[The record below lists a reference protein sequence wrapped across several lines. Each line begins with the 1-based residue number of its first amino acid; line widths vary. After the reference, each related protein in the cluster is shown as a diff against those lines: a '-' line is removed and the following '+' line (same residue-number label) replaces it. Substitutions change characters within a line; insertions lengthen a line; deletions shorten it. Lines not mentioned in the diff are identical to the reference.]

1 MSYQLTNKLT
11 NIILLLPAMI
21 SLLSNCSNQQTTDQ
35 WDDATIDTHLS
46 KDSVYKQ
53 LDKENEIF
61 SALEN
66 RDPLARRTSNVSYFS
81 GKRIDL
87 GDTQYANYNNCRAYF
102 FKSDTLSINIGIG
115 NGFTAH
121 GFIIKYKDQKFY
133 TQAYVFTDNI
143 IEGEPEPR
151 HKIVYQK
158 LTLDKTNY
166 VVGDSLFGK
175 IEFKSIETDNEGE
188 RTEHFGKGHFRTKV
202 SKF

>member
-1 MSYQLTNKLT
+1 MRCPLTTKLAS
-11 NIILLLPAMI
+11 ILLLSAMMP
-21 SLLSNCSNQQTTDQ
+21 LLSNCSGHKTTDQ
-35 WDDATIDTHLS
+35 WDDATIDANLS
-46 KDSVYKQ
+46 KDSIYKQ
-53 LDKENEIF
+53 LDKEKEIF
-61 SALEN
+61 SALDD

-87 GDTQYANYNNCRAYF
+87 SDTQYAKYNNCRAYF
-102 FKSDTLSINIGIG
+102 WNTDTLSIKIGIG
-115 NGFTAH
+115 NGFGGQ
-121 GFIIKYKDQKFY
+121 GFIINYKDKTFY
-133 TQAYVFTDNI
+133 TEAYLATDNI
-143 IEGEPEPR
+143 IPWEVKPT

-158 LTLDKTNY
+158 LTLDKPKY

>member
-1 MSYQLTNKLT
+1 MTKLAS
-11 NIILLLPAMI
+11 IILLLPAMI
-21 SLLSNCSNQQTTDQ
+21 SLLFNCSNQQTTDQ
-35 WDDATIDTHLS
+35 WDDAIIDAHLS

-87 GDTQYANYNNCRAYF
+87 SDNQHAKYNNCRAYF
-102 FKSDTLSINIGIG
+102 WNTDTLSINIGIG
-115 NGFTAH
+115 NGFGGH
-121 GFIIKYKDQKFY
+121 GFIINYKDKTFY
-133 TQAYVFTDNI
+133 TEAYFATDNI
-143 IEGEPEPR
+143 IPWEVKPT

-158 LTLDKTNY
+158 LALDKPKY